1 MARYGS
7 RASNLTGLLGSIG
20 NTIGEMGEPGRQ
32 YIDTFR
38 RTMAPTPKMDDSAS
52 LADYAKWARRNGY
65 EDEANKYLVLS
76 EGQRKKEEDKA
87 KANRLQ
93 MGQASVA
100 NLQNK
105 YTEAL
110 KDPTLSPADRKK
122 TLDNLQASMNAI
134 AGAVEGMDP
143 SKVGMIGQQ
152 AEAADLQRRGT
163 EQQMRLADER
173 NKLAWEQFDL
183 SKEESARAAERHAE
197 WQQTQDYRIEA
208 QQLEWE
214 AKQYQAAVN
223 AAKGLI
229 GQEGGREKF
238 VATFGEKRAGVYDSL
253 NRQREAQD
261 LQLQE
266 ARDTAA
272 KGKWTYTDEQLKEMG
287 ISEAA
292 IPAIQR
298 AGQTRPQLG
307 HQAVEAVLLKQFEAT
322 DMPPAAVLGLFKD
335 AALSHILQ
343 EGIDVNDWSV
353 DSDEDREAAAG
364 RLALKMAER
373 YIASGGSI
381 EEALKEV
388 TAYQV
393 SGEEQEVDSDLAEVQ
408 RLIAEAQAAQQD
420 AADPDR

>member
-1 MARYGS
+1 MAGRS
-7 RASNLTGLLGSIG
+7 QASNLSGLLTSIG
-20 NTIGEMGEPGRQ
+20 DTVGQMGGAGNQ
-32 YIDTFR
+32 FVDSFR
-38 RTMAPTPKMDDSAS
+38 RTMAPTPDMDDSGS
-52 LADYAKWARRNGY
+52 LSDYAKWARRNGY

-93 MGQASVA
+93 MGQASIA

-105 YTEAL
+105 YMDTL
-110 KDPTLSPADRKK
+110 KDPSLSETDRKAK
-122 TLDNLQASMNAI
+122 LDNLQASMNAI

-152 AEAADLQRRGT
+152 TEAADLQRRAS

-173 NKLAWEQFDL
+173 NQRAWEQFDL
-183 SKEESARAAERHAE
+183 SKEESARAAERHEE
-197 WQQTQDYRIEA
+197 WRQTQDYRVEA
-208 QQLEWE
+208 QQLELE

-238 VATFGEKRAGVYDSL
+238 VATFGEERAGVYDSL
-253 NRQREAQD
+253 NRQREAQE

-272 KGKWTYTDEQLKEMG
+272 KGKWNYTDEQLKEMG

-307 HQAVEAVLLKQFEAT
+307 HRAVEAVLLKQFETAE
-322 DMPPAAVLGLFKD
+322 MPTAAVLGLFKD
-335 AALSHILQ
+335 AALSHIV
-343 EGIDVNDWSV
+343 EHDINVAKGW

-364 RLALKMAER
+364 KLALKMAER

-393 SGEEQEVDSDLAEVQ
+393 SGEDQEVDSDLAEVQ
-408 RLIAEAQAAQQD
+408 RMIAEAQAAQQD

>member
-1 MARYGS
+1 MAGTS
-7 RASNLTGLLGSIG
+7 QASNLSGMLTSIG
-20 NTIGEMGEPGRQ
+20 DTIGEMGGAGRQ
-32 YIDTFR
+32 YVDTFR
-38 RTMAPTPKMDDSAS
+38 RTMAPTPDMDDSAS
-52 LADYAKWARRNGY
+52 LADYANWARRNGY

-76 EGQRKKEEDKA
+76 ESQRKKEEDKA

-93 MGQASVA
+93 MGQASIA
-100 NLQNK
+100 DLQNK
-105 YTEAL
+105 YTETL
-110 KDPTLSPADRKK
+110 KDPTLSKEDRKVK
-122 TLDNLQASMNAI
+122 LDNLQASMNAI

-152 AEAADLQRRGT
+152 AEAADLQRRGA

-173 NKLAWEQFDL
+173 NQRAWEQFEL
-183 SKEESARAAERHAE
+183 SKEESARAAEKHAE

-208 QQLEWE
+208 QQLELE

-238 VATFGEKRAGVYDSL
+238 IANFGEERVGVYDSL
-253 NRQREAQD
+253 NRQREAQE

-266 ARDTAA
+266 ARDKA
-272 KGKWTYTDEQLKEMG
+272 KKGEWNYTDEQLREMG

-292 IPAIQR
+292 IPAIQK
-298 AGQTRPQLG
+298 AGENRPQLG
-307 HQAVEAVLLKQFEAT
+307 HQAVEAVLLRQFETT

-335 AALSHILQ
+335 AALSHVQ
-343 EGIDVNDWSV
+343 QNV
-353 DSDEDREAAAG
+353 DLKGRDTEDKQDAEAG
-364 RLALKMAER
+364 KLALKMAQR

-393 SGEEQEVDSDLAEVQ
+393 SEEDQEEDSDLAEVR

-420 AADPDR
+420 AVDPDR

>member
-1 MARYGS
+1 MAG
-7 RASNLTGLLGSIG
+7 
-20 NTIGEMGEPGRQ
+20 TIGEMGKPGEQ
-32 YIDTFR
+32 YVDTFR
-38 RTMAPTPKMDDSAS
+38 RSMAPNPDMDDSGS
-52 LADYAKWARRNGY
+52 LNDYARWARRNGY

-76 EGQRKKEEDKA
+76 EGQRRKEEDKA

-100 NLQNK
+100 DLQNK

-110 KDPTLSPADRKK
+110 KDPTLSAEDRKK
-122 TLDNLQASMNAI
+122 TLANLQASMNAI
-134 AGAVEGMDP
+134 AGAVDGMDP

-152 AEAADLQRRGT
+152 TAAADLQRRGA

-173 NKLAWEQFDL
+173 NERAWEQFEL
-183 SKEESARAAERHAE
+183 SKEESARAAEKHLE
-197 WQQTQDYRIEA
+197 WQQTQDYRVEA
-208 QQLEWE
+208 QQLGLE

-238 VATFGEKRAGVYDSL
+238 VANFGEERAGVYDSL
-253 NRQREAQD
+253 NRQREAQE

-266 ARDTAA
+266 ALDKAK

-298 AGQTRPQLG
+298 AGENRPQLG
-307 HQAVEAVLLKQFEAT
+307 HQAVEAVLLKQFETAE
-322 DMPPAAVLGLFKD
+322 MPPAAVLGLFKD
-335 AALSHILQ
+335 AALSHIVQ
-343 EGIDVNDWSV
+343 EKINVAPWK
-353 DSDEDREAAAG
+353 DSDEDRDAAAG
-364 RLALKMAER
+364 KLALKMAER
-373 YIASGGSI
+373 YVATGGSI

-393 SGEEQEVDSDLAEVQ
+393 SGEDQKADPDLLAVQEAF
-408 RLIAEAQAAQQD
+408 AAHQAALQD